1 MVGIYKITNLKT
13 GECYIGRSIH
23 VEERWKEHFC
33 KGYGAIHSKRFQDA
47 IDQYGKDGF
56 SFRLIEECDP
66 EVLDERE
73 RFWIN
78 SLKPAYNTVT
88 EGHPVSEETRAKISE
103 SLAGRKQLPELVE
116 KRRQAILERHKTHP
130 QTNEGH
136 KKKVAVE
143 EETIT
148 VFDSV
153 KDCAEYLGLDA
164 STVTKAL
171 KQGKKIHKKKVWYVV

>member
-1 MVGIYKITNLKT
+1 MRIIGGDNQKSMVGIYKITNLQT

-88 EGHPVSEETRAKISE
+88 EGHPVSENTRAKISE
-103 SLAGRKQLPELVE
+103 SLAGRKQPPELVE
-116 KRRQAILERHKTHP
+116 NADRQFSNGTKLTRRQTKVTKRKWP
-130 QTNEGH
+130 S
-136 KKKVAVE
+136 KKKRSP
-143 EETIT
+143 
-148 VFDSV
+148 F
-153 KDCAEYLGLDA
+153 
-164 STVTKAL
+164 STA
-171 KQGKKIHKKKVWYVV
+171 

>member
-66 EVLDERE
+66 EVIDERE

-78 SLKPAYNTVT
+78 P
-88 EGHPVSEETRAKISE
+88 
-103 SLAGRKQLPELVE
+103 
-116 KRRQAILERHKTHP
+116 
-130 QTNEGH
+130 
-136 KKKVAVE
+136 
-143 EETIT
+143 
-148 VFDSV
+148 
-153 KDCAEYLGLDA
+153 
-164 STVTKAL
+164 
-171 KQGKKIHKKKVWYVV
+171 